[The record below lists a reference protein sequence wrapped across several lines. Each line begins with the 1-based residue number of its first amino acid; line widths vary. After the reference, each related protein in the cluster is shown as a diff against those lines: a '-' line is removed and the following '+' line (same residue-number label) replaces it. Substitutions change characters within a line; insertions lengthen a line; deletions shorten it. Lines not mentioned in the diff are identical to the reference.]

1 MLGDSHARSCRT
13 KNPWIRTMTRR
24 VEVLRKAVTKGH
36 RETRRRGGRVVPGRT
51 AGTLAALQRD
61 GGDQSGTT
69 E

>member
-1 MLGDSHARSCRT
+1 
-13 KNPWIRTMTRR
+13 MTRR